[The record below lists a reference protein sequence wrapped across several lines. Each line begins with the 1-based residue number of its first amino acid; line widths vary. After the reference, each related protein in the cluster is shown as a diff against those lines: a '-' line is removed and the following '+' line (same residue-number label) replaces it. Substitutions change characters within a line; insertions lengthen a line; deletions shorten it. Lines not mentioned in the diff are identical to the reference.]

1 MQSRTKLLVFPTSRS
16 IREYVNSQKEF
27 NTLLPAIITIDELFK
42 KSLVFENKKY
52 LDEDERFLYLKE
64 AVKNV
69 DLDSL
74 GISSS
79 FSYFIKQSDYIY
91 RFFLELASE
100 NVDIESIN
108 SIDTYGFYSEH
119 LEILKQ
125 IRKNFL
131 EILDRENFVDRINF
145 SKYFSINSDFIKRY
159 AEIEL
164 YFEGYFTKFE
174 FEIIKSITKYSKLM
188 ISFVYNQFNKKS
200 IEKFIEYGFD
210 LTLENS
216 YTIDFSNKMI
226 LEEKKLVKKCEN
238 IEIKGFSSR
247 VNQIAFIKKAIVD
260 SVNKR
265 INPSKIALILPDESF
280 TTTISLF
287 DSEGYFNYA
296 MGLNIYSMN
305 LFKTIDAIYAYMN
318 ESEIKNIKNLEFI
331 DCNKELVDK
340 LFKANWNKIITIEI
354 FEEIIKFFISK
365 ETNKELLEKFNELVY
380 KLYKIVFSY
389 EDKIRLKDVYKIF
402 YQRVVKLT
410 LDDINS
416 GKVTVM
422 GLLESRR
429 LEFDAVII
437 CDFNESFIPKRSLK
451 DKFLSTKLKQSA
463 NLPTSV
469 DRENLQKYY
478 YERLINNSKNV
489 YISYVKNEN
498 EQISRFA
505 NLLFKENIDEN
516 LYDNSYKHI
525 LYKSSNLKHFSN
537 EVILDIDLSKL
548 TWSASS
554 LKEFLECKR
563 KFYLNHILKIKEH
576 DISLKPK
583 GYELGNII
591 HKTLEEFYKEKNRD
605 YKTLLDI
612 FNKNRTEN
620 SFLNL
625 ELEIWKKRLKEFI
638 EEEDKRVKEGFIN
651 IEQEKAFL
659 FDFDGIKLRGTIDR
673 IDKKE
678 DQFYVIDYKT
688 SSNLKV
694 DSKKNYDK
702 SKDFQLEFYYLA
714 IKKLYEA
721 KAINTLYYDLYEMKL
736 KEEIVLEEKLEV
748 LKDIFSTFKTQKVN
762 FDKCESLQT
771 CQYCLYSTICNR

>member
-100 NVDIESIN
+100 NVDIESIS

-119 LEILKQ
+119 LEILKK

-159 AEIEL
+159 NEIEL

-188 ISFVYNQFNKKS
+188 ISFVYNQFNEKS

-260 SVNKR
+260 LVNKG

-287 DSEGYFNYA
+287 DNEGYFNYA
-296 MGLNIYSMN
+296 MGLNIYSTN

-365 ETNKELLEKFNELVY
+365 ETNKELLEKFNELIY

-505 NLLFKENIDEN
+505 NLLFKEDIDEN

-736 KEEIVLEEKLEV
+736 KEEIALEEKLEV

-771 CQYCLYSTICNR
+771 CQYCVYSTICNR

>member
-100 NVDIESIN
+100 NVDIESIS

-159 AEIEL
+159 NEIEL

-260 SVNKR
+260 LVNKG

-287 DSEGYFNYA
+287 DNEGYFNYA
-296 MGLNIYSMN
+296 MGLNIYSTN

-402 YQRVVKLT
+402 YQRVVKLA

-736 KEEIVLEEKLEV
+736 KEEIALEEKLEV

-771 CQYCLYSTICNR
+771 CQYCVYSTICNR

>member
-100 NVDIESIN
+100 NVDIESIS

-159 AEIEL
+159 DEIEL

-174 FEIIKSITKYSKLM
+174 FEIIKSIIKYSKLV

-216 YTIDFSNKMI
+216 YAIDFSNKMI

-260 SVNKR
+260 SVNKG

-287 DSEGYFNYA
+287 DNEGYFNYA
-296 MGLNIYSMN
+296 MGLNIYSTN

-605 YKTLLDI
+605 YKTLLNI
-612 FNKNRTEN
+612 FNKNRTQN

-659 FDFDGIKLRGTIDR
+659 FDLEGIKLRGTIDR

-678 DQFYVIDYKT
+678 DKFYVIDYKT

-714 IKKLYEA
+714 VKKLYKA

-736 KEEIVLEEKLEV
+736 KEEIALEEKLEV

-771 CQYCLYSTICNR
+771 CQYCVYSTICNR

>member
-159 AEIEL
+159 DEIEL

-260 SVNKR
+260 LVNKG

-287 DSEGYFNYA
+287 DNEGYFNYA
-296 MGLNIYSMN
+296 MGLNIYSTN

-318 ESEIKNIKNLEFI
+318 ENEIKNIKNLEFI

-340 LFKANWNKIITIEI
+340 LFKANWNKVITIEI

-736 KEEIVLEEKLEV
+736 KEEIALEEKLEV

-771 CQYCLYSTICNR
+771 CQYCVYSTICNR

>member
-1 MQSRTKLLVFPTSRS
+1 
-16 IREYVNSQKEF
+16 
-27 NTLLPAIITIDELFK
+27 
-42 KSLVFENKKY
+42 
-52 LDEDERFLYLKE
+52 
-64 AVKNV
+64 
-69 DLDSL
+69 
-74 GISSS
+74 
-79 FSYFIKQSDYIY
+79 
-91 RFFLELASE
+91 
-100 NVDIESIN
+100 
-108 SIDTYGFYSEH
+108 
-119 LEILKQ
+119 
-125 IRKNFL
+125 
-131 EILDRENFVDRINF
+131 
-145 SKYFSINSDFIKRY
+145 
-159 AEIEL
+159 
-164 YFEGYFTKFE
+164 
-174 FEIIKSITKYSKLM
+174 
-188 ISFVYNQFNKKS
+188 
-200 IEKFIEYGFD
+200 
-210 LTLENS
+210 
-216 YTIDFSNKMI
+216 MI

-260 SVNKR
+260 LVNKG

-287 DSEGYFNYA
+287 DNEGYFNYA
-296 MGLNIYSMN
+296 MGLNIYSTN

-402 YQRVVKLT
+402 YQRVVKLA

-736 KEEIVLEEKLEV
+736 KEEIALEEKLEV

-771 CQYCLYSTICNR
+771 CQYCVYSTICNR